1 LYRGFF
7 FNPNGLFRQPPA
19 KNLLI
24 QNEDVL
30 FNPKNPVNPDS
41 KSGES
46 G

>member
-1 LYRGFF
+1 MWSLGKRREASRLY
-7 FNPNGLFRQPPA
+7 N
-19 KNLLI
+19 NLLI

-30 FNPKNPVNPDS
+30 FNPRNPKNPDS